1 VIDGCSFV
9 ALGTRILTL
18 FHAVKCVS
26 FASVGVETSSD
37 TSSSCWLIIAYD
49 FMLVV
54 DCATPCRVDN
64 DKSVVRMIRFEMCIG
79 FPFSLVLFDNAC
91 VFQVFLM
98 INVTVCPLACQVLSA
113 ISKSMFYQVVLL
125 VY

>member
-1 VIDGCSFV
+1 MIDGCSFV

-37 TSSSCWLIIAYD
+37 TSASCWLIIEYAL
-49 FMLVV
+49 LVV

-64 DKSVVRMIRFEMCIG
+64 DKSVVRMICFEMCIG
-79 FPFSLVLFDNAC
+79 FSFSLVL
-91 VFQVFLM
+91 L
-98 INVTVCPLACQVLSA
+98 VLV
-113 ISKSMFYQVVLL
+113 IFKYFW
-125 VY
+125 